1 MYITDMDLKNIRG
14 VHFRYCQARSR
25 HRNFYPVRGAYEGSI
40 LMLIKDGRVL
50 FNFNGRR
57 VIAGKGDAVCW
68 DPGELLDFHHAEGR
82 PVSFTT
88 IIFDIISPDGRK
100 LSLRDIGLPRCFRPG
115 KSKAVTIQ
123 VGRILAV
130 FHTRDPLRLFK
141 CSRLG
146 LDLLEMLDREKRPG
160 ARPVSGP
167 GAVLHHRIRDALEYI
182 YVNYKKRL
190 EVAGLARK
198 ACMSADYF
206 TRLFKRQVGIP
217 PARYILEFKI
227 RKAMD
232 FLGTYDEPLAF
243 TGEELGFHDYSHF
256 SRTFKKITGM
266 SPRRF
271 VKKGKKGYDPKQ
283 DEWNL

>member
-1 MYITDMDLKNIRG
+1 MNLNNVAG
-14 VHFRYCQARSR
+14 ASVRYCQARERQR
-25 HRNFYPVRGAYEGSI
+25 HYYSMREASQASTLLLITEG
-40 LMLIKDGRVL
+40 RAR
-50 FNFNGRR
+50 FNFNGRHVTAQR
-57 VIAGKGDAVCW
+57 NDILCW
-68 DPGELLDFHHAEGR
+68 DPGELEDFHHAGGV
-82 PVSFTT
+82 PISFITLV
-88 IIFDIISPDGRK
+88 FDIIALDGRK
-100 LSLRDIGLPRCFRPG
+100 LKLLDIGVPRRMSLG
-115 KSKAVTIQ
+115 KSGAVRGLL
-123 VGRILAV
+123 GRIRNV
-130 FHTRDPLRLFK
+130 FNTRDPLRQFQ

-146 LDLLEMLDREKRPG
+146 LELLQRLDKDSQP
-160 ARPVSGP
+160 ARTPPSDP
-167 GAVLHHRIRDALEYI
+167 DTVLHHRIRDALEYV
-182 YVNYKKRL
+182 YFNYKKRL

-206 TRLFKRQVGIP
+206 TRLFKRQVGVSP
-217 PARYILEFKI
+217 SQYVLEFKI

-256 SRTFKKITGM
+256 SRTFKKITGL